1 MGEKIDA
8 EKRKKMASIVK
19 DLKKKISELE
29 RMRKSLEPKKAG
41 SAHATRT
48 LIEEIHVPAL
58 EVLKEKRKTV
68 H

>member
-1 MGEKIDA
+1 MVDKISA
-8 EKRKKMASIVK
+8 EKRKKMASILK

-29 RMRKSLEPKKAG
+29 KMRKSIEPKKA